1 MGRIF
6 NRKGGWHVKLT
17 SFRSGLED
25 TLAEQIKKTVGTV
38 SYEKFKIGYTVPAT
52 EHCYTPDFVL
62 PNGIIIE
69 SKGIFDATD
78 RKKHL
83 LIKKQYPKL
92 DIRFVFSN
100 PSLKI
105 YKGSKTTCGGWCEKY
120 GFLYASKTIPP
131 AWFKE
136 APKNTEGLCPKGKE
150 EDK

>member
-6 NRKGGWHVKLT
+6 NRKGGWHQRLS

-38 SYEKFKIGYTVPAT
+38 NYENYDIGYTVPAT
-52 EHCYTPDFVL
+52 QHCYTPDFVL

-83 LIKKQYPKL
+83 LIKEQYPCL

-105 YKGSKTTCGGWCEKY
+105 YKGSKTTCASWCEKY
-120 GFLYASKTIPP
+120 GFLYAGKTIPP

-136 APKNTEGLCPKGKE
+136 APKHTDGLRPKRKEGAK
-150 EDK
+150 